1 MIGAQFSQEK
11 HMVVEMKAIFTP
23 KETPAWDLEQGDKG
37 GSSECCCI
45 RPSEQESNANAL
57 HAILSL
63 HLLPQPPLESLETSG
78 EDIFMEKD
86 TSEPISQASPPTTHV
101 NHDRIP
107 LLLQEHRSS
116 LFLKEVGIHLRF
128 FQDTLL
134 GC

>member
-11 HMVVEMKAIFTP
+11 HMVVEMKAILTP

-63 HLLPQPPLESLETSG
+63 HLLPQPPLESLETS
-78 EDIFMEKD
+78 KW
-86 TSEPISQASPPTTHV
+86 
-101 NHDRIP
+101 
-107 LLLQEHRSS
+107 
-116 LFLKEVGIHLRF
+116 
-128 FQDTLL
+128 
-134 GC
+134 